1 MAGTLRLLTAI
12 EIRRGDIK
20 YLLHPIPETGM
31 ALQCSHQWETHMS
44 MLISDE
50 EVEHT
55 RHEAGN
61 LQALQQLD
69 AKTSRD
75 GY

>member
-1 MAGTLRLLTAI
+1 
-12 EIRRGDIK
+12 
-20 YLLHPIPETGM
+20 M

-55 RHEAGN
+55 RHEAGD
-61 LQALQQLD
+61 LQELQQLD